1 MPTSI
6 SHIGGRARV
15 AEPGRYKKENNKN
28 LKAQGLAPLQGK
40 PLYLQRYIMSRVRGV
55 YAFLM

>member
-6 SHIGGRARV
+6 SHLGGRART

-28 LKAQGLAPLQGK
+28 LMRQGLPNLIGK
-40 PLYLQRYIMSRVRGV
+40 SRVLRRYIQSRVKFTTALG
-55 YAFLM
+55 M

>member
-6 SHIGGRARV
+6 SHLGGRARV

-28 LKAQGLAPLQGK
+28 QKAQGLPPMLGK
-40 PLYLQRYIMSRVRGV
+40 PLYLQRYIQSRVRGV

>member
-6 SHIGGRARV
+6 SHLGGRARV
-15 AEPGRYKKENNKN
+15 AEPGRYKKDNNKN
-28 LKAQGLAPLQGK
+28 LKAQGLPPLLGK
-40 PLYLQRYIMSRVRGV
+40 PLYLQRYIRSRVREK